1 MDQEIIV
8 AGLALVG
15 SLSGT
20 YFANR
25 RATALI
31 AYRLEQ
37 LEKKVNQHNSVIERQ
52 YELEKK
58 ICGARAG
65 LCRCLPPH
73 RGAGERSMSMSEF
86 VTWEAL
92 GGYAGAVMMVTLI
105 TQFLKGTPLG
115 KWSSQLVAYVIAV
128 VLLIG
133 AEIFGGQ
140 PVTVQGVT
148 LCLLNAVIVA
158 LAANGCTMLP
168 PKAKKTA
175 SYQHE
180 E

>member
-1 MDQEIIV
+1 
-8 AGLALVG
+8 
-15 SLSGT
+15 
-20 YFANR
+20 
-25 RATALI
+25 
-31 AYRLEQ
+31 
-37 LEKKVNQHNSVIERQ
+37 
-52 YELEKK
+52 
-58 ICGARAG
+58 
-65 LCRCLPPH
+65 
-73 RGAGERSMSMSEF
+73 MSEF

-158 LAANGCTMLP
+158 LAAKG
-168 PKAKKTA
+168 KKTA

-180 E
+180 EQK

>member
-37 LEKKVNQHNSVIERQ
+37 LEKKVNQHNSVIERH

-58 ICGARAG
+58 F
-65 LCRCLPPH
+65 
-73 RGAGERSMSMSEF
+73 AGEGRVLIRPSGTEPLVRVMIEGKNQE
-86 VTWEAL
+86 VIQQEAKQL
-92 GGYAGAVMMVTLI
+92 ADLI
-105 TQFLKGTPLG
+105 TK
-115 KWSSQLVAYVIAV
+115 V
-128 VLLIG
+128 
-133 AEIFGGQ
+133 
-140 PVTVQGVT
+140 
-148 LCLLNAVIVA
+148 
-158 LAANGCTMLP
+158 ML
-168 PKAKKTA
+168 
-175 SYQHE
+175 
-180 E
+180 

>member
-1 MDQEIIV
+1 
-8 AGLALVG
+8 
-15 SLSGT
+15 
-20 YFANR
+20 
-25 RATALI
+25 
-31 AYRLEQ
+31 
-37 LEKKVNQHNSVIERQ
+37 
-52 YELEKK
+52 
-58 ICGARAG
+58 
-65 LCRCLPPH
+65 
-73 RGAGERSMSMSEF
+73 MSEF

-115 KWSSQLVAYVIAV
+115 KWNSQLVAYVIAV

-158 LAANGCTMLP
+158 LAANGMSDAAA
-168 PKAKKTA
+168 KGKKTA

>member
-1 MDQEIIV
+1 
-8 AGLALVG
+8 
-15 SLSGT
+15 
-20 YFANR
+20 
-25 RATALI
+25 
-31 AYRLEQ
+31 
-37 LEKKVNQHNSVIERQ
+37 
-52 YELEKK
+52 
-58 ICGARAG
+58 
-65 LCRCLPPH
+65 
-73 RGAGERSMSMSEF
+73 MSMSEF

-115 KWSSQLVAYVIAV
+115 KWSSQLVADVIAG

-158 LAANGCTMLP
+158 LAANGMYDAAA
-168 PKAKKTA
+168 KGKKTA

>member
-1 MDQEIIV
+1 
-8 AGLALVG
+8 
-15 SLSGT
+15 
-20 YFANR
+20 
-25 RATALI
+25 
-31 AYRLEQ
+31 
-37 LEKKVNQHNSVIERQ
+37 
-52 YELEKK
+52 
-58 ICGARAG
+58 
-65 LCRCLPPH
+65 
-73 RGAGERSMSMSEF
+73 MSEF

-148 LCLLNAVIVA
+148 LCLRSLWRWRPT
-158 LAANGCTMLP
+158 GCTMLP
-168 PKAKKTA
+168 PKAKRRRAISMRSK
-175 SYQHE
+175 SKKE
-180 E
+180 NPCRVLRLFDRSDF